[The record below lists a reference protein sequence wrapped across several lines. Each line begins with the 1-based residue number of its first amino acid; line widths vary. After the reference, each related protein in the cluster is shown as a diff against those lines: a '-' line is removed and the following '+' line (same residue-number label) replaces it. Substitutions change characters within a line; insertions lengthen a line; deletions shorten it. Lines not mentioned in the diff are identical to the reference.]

1 MFVVAVVVREPEA
14 QAEFGF
20 GAAGCIV
27 VVVVS
32 RTTSSAARVNAFAM
46 LTVVSLTDHL
56 SGFDWEGNWAS
67 LCLQHH

>member
-1 MFVVAVVVREPEA
+1 MFAVAVVVREPEA

-20 GAAGCIV
+20 GAAGCI